1 MNGYF
6 DELAV
11 LLRERGVPAERVAS
25 TIEEL
30 SAFAEEG
37 SGDPE
42 EEFGPVAAFA
52 EQLGAGKA
60 EAAPDEGVW
69 RWTADIFA
77 DQMRLNEFGAQGWE
91 VETVDAHGMFISRRD
106 PERPQRWEYR
116 REVVS
121 PPRRQAAADRL
132 APDGWEPC
140 GTWFQYAYFKRPGA
154 ASVGPAAELHAPPP
168 APERRT
174 FFSRRFYLLVAAVVA
189 LCVLAVVLIGI
200 SLVKGGVDGTGFVIG
215 AAVGAAGV
223 LVAFWLTVRRQT
235 R

>member
-52 EQLGAGKA
+52 EQ
-60 EAAPDEGVW
+60 
-69 RWTADIFA
+69 
-77 DQMRLNEFGAQGWE
+77 
-91 VETVDAHGMFISRRD
+91 
-106 PERPQRWEYR
+106 
-116 REVVS
+116 
-121 PPRRQAAADRL
+121 L